1 MIVAKKNAT
10 YYLSFPAIDSTTPA
24 SYKTGLSPVDTAY
37 SKDGAGAWTTLAIT
51 DTASEIGSTGVYEI
65 DLTAAELNHD
75 KVIIKFS
82 VSGMAD
88 DAYEFDLRT
97 KLTDDLNDLAATAI
111 VSDGN
116 ALNTT
121 SGALDLVTTTTT
133 ATNLTNL
140 PTIPANWLTAAGTAA
155 DFTTEV
161 QVGLATAASIAA
173 LNDVAATDIVSA
185 GAITTLTGAV
195 VNVDLVDTCTT
206 NTDMR
211 GTDSAATATALATA
225 QADLDIITG
234 ASGVNL
240 LTATQASIDAIE
252 THTGTALPALLP
264 AALVGGRMDSNVSAV
279 GGSATAAANLSAS
292 ALGIVPGACE
302 GTPSTTVIQT
312 DLAEGTDDHYIGRV
326 VVFTSGIAA
335 GEASDIT
342 DYTGATGTITVTAI
356 TTAPAAADTFVI
368 V

>member
-1 MIVAKKNAT
+1 MIVAKKNAA

-37 SKDGAGAWTTLAIT
+37 YKDGAGAWTSLAIT
-51 DTASEIGSTGVYEI
+51 DAASEIGSTGVYEI

-82 VSGMAD
+82 ASGMAD

-133 ATNLTNL
+133 ATTATTLTNL
-140 PTIPANWLTAAGTAA
+140 PAITANWLTAAGTAA
-155 DFTTEV
+155 DFTTEI
-161 QVGLATAASIAA
+161 QTGLATAAA
-173 LNDVAATDIVSA
+173 LTTVDTVVDGIQADLSNATDGL
-185 GAITTLTGAV
+185 GAIKAETALILADTGELQTDWADGGRL
-195 VNVDLVDTCTT
+195 DLIQDIIAVDTTT
-206 NTDMR
+206 DIP
-211 GTDSAATATALATA
+211 ALIATA

-252 THTGTALPALLP
+252 TDTTTDIPALIAALNDLAASEILTTALTESY
-264 AALVGGRMDSNVSAV
+264 AADGAAPTLAQAIFLIQQFLSERAV
-279 GGSATAAANLSAS
+279 AGTTTTVKKLDGSTTAATFTLND
-292 ALGIVPGACE
+292 
-302 GTPSTTVIQT
+302 GTSP
-312 DLAEGTDDHYIGRV
+312 
-326 VVFTSGIAA
+326 TS
-335 GEASDIT
+335 IT
-342 DYTGATGTITVTAI
+342 RAT
-356 TTAPAAADTFVI
+356 
-368 V
+368 